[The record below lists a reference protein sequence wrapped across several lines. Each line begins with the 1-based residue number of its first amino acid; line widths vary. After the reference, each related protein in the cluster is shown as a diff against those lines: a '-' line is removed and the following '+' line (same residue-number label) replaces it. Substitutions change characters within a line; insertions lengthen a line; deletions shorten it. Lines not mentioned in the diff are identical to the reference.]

1 MPEVPRCEVR
11 LSGGRM
17 SEQVTPIQPV
27 SSRTLRIAVFRLD
40 LRKHP
45 AKVQAIE
52 RELERRERKAA

>member
-1 MPEVPRCEVR
+1 
-11 LSGGRM
+11 M

-45 AKVQAIE
+45 AKVRAIE